1 MKNKRFTVLIA
12 LLLVLTCFALCACN
26 KTDRNLNKMV
36 KKSYDY
42 VSLTVTTDI
51 EGVILTSVYT
61 ATKTENNQ
69 TQIRFS
75 YQTFNTID
83 VDNGGISLPEGRI
96 TTHRGTLTVD
106 VSRNNAIVK
115 SSGDELNIN
124 LKEVTAKNIKFN
136 SKNFTDIQDNDGF
149 FSAKINDLSAFTGT
163 SVKGSEGSVSVR
175 YSDNSLI
182 SMVISYV
189 NEQGSVITAN
199 YSYQSE
205 D

>member
-1 MKNKRFTVLIA
+1 MKKRLIVFTA
-12 LLLVLTCFALCACN
+12 LLLALTCLVMCACN

-61 ATKTENNQ
+61 ATKTENDQ

-83 VDNGGISLPEGRI
+83 SSNGTITLPEGRI
-96 TTHRGTLTVD
+96 TTYRGTLTVD
-106 VSRNNAIVK
+106 VNRNNAVVK
-115 SSGDELNIN
+115 SSGDEININ
-124 LKEVTAKNIKFN
+124 LKEVTAKNVKFD
-136 SKNFTDIQDNDGF
+136 SKNFTDIKDNDGF
-149 FSAKINDLSAFTGT
+149 FSAKINDLSRFMGT
-163 SVKGSEGSVSVR
+163 SVKGSDGAVQVR
-175 YSDNSLI
+175 YLDGSLV

-189 NEQGSVITAN
+189 NGQGSVITAN
-199 YSYQSE
+199 YSYQQ
-205 D
+205 DN

>member
-75 YQTFNTID
+75 YQN
-83 VDNGGISLPEGRI
+83 V
-96 TTHRGTLTVD
+96 
-106 VSRNNAIVK
+106 
-115 SSGDELNIN
+115 
-124 LKEVTAKNIKFN
+124 
-136 SKNFTDIQDNDGF
+136 
-149 FSAKINDLSAFTGT
+149 
-163 SVKGSEGSVSVR
+163 
-175 YSDNSLI
+175 
-182 SMVISYV
+182 
-189 NEQGSVITAN
+189 
-199 YSYQSE
+199 
-205 D
+205 